1 MNKSILLGRLTR
13 DVEIRYSQTNNIKV
27 AKFTLAV
34 NRKYV
39 KEGEERQADFINIV
53 AYGKLAD
60 FAEKY
65 LRQGIQICVCGRI
78 QTRKYDDNN
87 GQKHYITEVITEE
100 IYFADSMKKSQAD
113 ESILWQQKP
122 ANSENANKD
131 NSANIDNTEDYISD
145 PDDLPF

>member
-1 MNKSILLGRLTR
+1 MNKVCLIGRLTK
-13 DVEIRYSQTNNIKV
+13 DPEVRYTQTNNTLV
-27 AKFTLAV
+27 ASFNLAV
-34 NRKYV
+34 NRRFV
-39 KEGEERQADFINIV
+39 RQGEERQADFINIV

-78 QTRKYDDNN
+78 QTRVYEDNN
-87 GQKHYITEVITEE
+87 GQKHYITEVIAEE

-122 ANSENANKD
+122 VNTNNAE
-131 NSANIDNTEDYISD
+131 STDNTEDYISD
-145 PDDLPF
+145 SDDLPF